1 MPQGFTEAPS
11 YFFQVLYQDLS
22 TCQFPRKPTRLQY
35 VDDLLLCS
43 VTKEVSIKD
52 FIYLLQQLKR
62 DIKYLKRNYNNLWT
76 LFIT

>member
-1 MPQGFTEAPS
+1 MPQGFIESPS

-22 TCQFPRKPTRLQY
+22 TCQFYRKPTLLQY